1 MTSRPDQGFKLI
13 PFTAEYIPEVLR
25 FTDLQIGKNYYTHQ
39 EMTQNQKKSLASNGD
54 ITSFILLNADQKI
67 QGLRLAY
74 PAGNWAHGKG
84 NKLRPELWP
93 FPLENSAY
101 FQSLFISEA
110 ARGLGFGPMMSQNS
124 IAIFK
129 KLGNRGVITH
139 CWKESP
145 GNTSFKYLSAFGF
158 KTVVEHPLYWVDVDY
173 ECTRDGKPCRCTAI
187 EMSFT
192 L

>member
-1 MTSRPDQGFKLI
+1 MNSEPNHGYKI
-13 PFTAEYIPEVLR
+13 VPFTAEYISDVVQ
-25 FTDLQIGKNYYTHQ
+25 FTDQQIGKNYYSAE
-39 EMTQNQKKSLASNGD
+39 EMVQNQKKSVALTGE
-54 ITSFILLNADQKI
+54 ITSFILLDADQRI

-93 FPLENSAY
+93 FTLEKSAY
-101 FQSLFISEA
+101 FQSLFIA
-110 ARGLGFGPMMSQNS
+110 DIARGYGFGPMMSQKS
-124 IAIFK
+124 ISVFK
-129 KLGNRGVITH
+129 RLGNLGVITH

-145 GNTSFKYLSAFGF
+145 DNTSFKYLSSFGF
-158 KTVVEHPLYWVDVDY
+158 QTVVEHPLYWIDVDY

-187 EMSFT
+187 EMSYK